1 MRGLDPGCCF
11 PADCSR
17 TSTSQATSHLWQLTS
32 SLNLTSILIS
42 VETKEPQPQRPSAST
57 LQVTLVG
64 REVFSVSS
72 SSLLEE
78 GVLLCKLWPIDL
90 CLKAFSN
97 PPRTSVQWESA
108 KVTVWQCQ
116 LHYQQLFHRH
126 PSSST
131 HLCVFPSRE
140 THFQAFSNFGGS
152 VKAVSAD
159 TSTCHF
165 WQWMHL
171 LVTVWSLKSATWD
184 ERTWGES
191 LRARKDR

>member
-1 MRGLDPGCCF
+1 MEREGCV
-11 PADCSR
+11 A
-17 TSTSQATSHLWQLTS
+17 STQAAAFLQTAVAPQPHKQPHICGNKGAPTATLF
-32 SLNLTSILIS
+32 SLN
-42 VETKEPQPQRPSAST
+42 
-57 LQVTLVG
+57 LVG

-72 SSLLEE
+72 SSLLGEWI
-78 GVLLCKLWPIDL
+78 LLCKLWPFDL

-131 HLCVFPSRE
+131 HLFTQFHQEKHIFKPFRI
-140 THFQAFSNFGGS
+140 FRGS

-159 TSTCHF
+159 TNTCHF
-165 WQWMHL
+165 WQCTHL
-171 LVTVWSLKSATWD
+171 LVTVWSLRSAIWD
-184 ERTWGES
+184 ERTWEES
-191 LRARKDR
+191 LRASKDR

>member
-1 MRGLDPGCCF
+1 MEREGCVASTQAAAFLQTAVAPQPHKQPHICGNKG
-11 PADCSR
+11 SS
-17 TSTSQATSHLWQLTS
+17 TSTLF
-32 SLNLTSILIS
+32 SLN
-42 VETKEPQPQRPSAST
+42 
-57 LQVTLVG
+57 LVG
-64 REVFSVSS
+64 REVSSVSS
-72 SSLLEE
+72 SSLLGE
-78 GVLLCKLWPIDL
+78 GLLLCKLWPFDL

-97 PPRTSVQWESA
+97 PPCTGVQWESA

-140 THFQAFSNFGGS
+140 THFQAFSNFWGS
-152 VKAVSAD
+152 VKAVGAD

-165 WQWMHL
+165 WQCTHL

-191 LRARKDR
+191 LRASKDR